1 MTREKINERWIL
13 LSKKE
18 RERERGKKE
27 RRAEKQQLGGKGG
40 DGRGWWKAMLVGR

>member
-1 MTREKINERWIL
+1 MSGGFSLPSPRRRET
-13 LSKKE
+13 E
-18 RERERGKKE
+18 REREREKKE

>member
-1 MTREKINERWIL
+1 MSGGFSLPSPRRRKT
-13 LSKKE
+13 E
-18 RERERGKKE
+18 REREREKKE